1 MSRRRFWTRSRRRIL
16 GLSAA
21 LLGLI
26 ASMVWTVR
34 RQSQAREVAL
44 AIDSLESVEVIERV
58 RYAKA
63 MRRTDSLASRGRL
76 LEAAGE
82 LGLRPASD
90 EEISFIEDIEDVSS
104 SAQRTSASE
113 ASDRR

>member
-1 MSRRRFWTRSRRRIL
+1 MV

-21 LLGLI
+21 ALGLI
-26 ASMVWTVR
+26 AAMVWTVR
-34 RQSQAREVAL
+34 RQSQAREVAV
-44 AIDSLESVEVIERV
+44 AIDSLESVEVVERA

-63 MRRTDSLASRGRL
+63 MRRADSLASRGRL

-90 EEISFIEDIEDVSS
+90 EEISFIEDVSS
-104 SAQRTSASE
+104 SAQRTTASE
-113 ASDRR
+113 VSERR